1 VIAYFTK
8 EIALVFPVALLGYY
22 FLLNFFPRER
32 TKEARRTSLLR
43 LLLLGIMILAAV
55 GLYLW
60 SNTNSQYYQLGF
72 DSAFFATHWKYFLF
86 GILFYVIVSMIAL
99 FVFPVIFPGILWKEL
114 EEREKKWYL
123 FLLLLVLVTAA
134 VVSYTI
140 YIYEDY
146 PSMTPKAHVRYVEYL
161 TAPFLILLFSLLEKN
176 KIPSLRWWQWGMIG
190 GICLIEIVTFRGFFG
205 WTVDQTALF
214 YLQLLSEDGHNFVR
228 WKILVFSLVMTAIIL
243 FLSYLFSKHR
253 QRFAQ
258 MFVLGVA
265 ILSLGNTA
273 LSTYIQYKT
282 HSHPAAQVT
291 EMESLREFVQQ
302 HEEDNFLVLS
312 SHDGWEMMDSYL
324 MDCDNVLTADE
335 NISWYQGENGI
346 DLSKDAVAT
355 RLDVQWKSYD
365 VKSITYIIT
374 DDAIF
379 ALEDG
384 AEPVEQMEN
393 LGCTLWKLEDGTKV
407 PVVEVID

>member
-1 VIAYFTK
+1 MLKSEKWIWLSVGAYLICSTMTFSMTYMTEVLYIPVSLVLLYLLYRLLLEPEKNTRQQKVGLLLGIGVFWVIAYFTK

-22 FLLNFFPRER
+22 FLLRFFPGER
-32 TKEARRTSLLR
+32 TKEARKTGLLG

-161 TAPFLILLFSLLEKN
+161 TVPFLILLFSLLEKN
-176 KIPSLRWWQWGMIG
+176 KIPALRWWQWG
-190 GICLIEIVTFRGFFG
+190 R
-205 WTVDQTALF
+205 
-214 YLQLLSEDGHNFVR
+214 
-228 WKILVFSLVMTAIIL
+228 
-243 FLSYLFSKHR
+243 
-253 QRFAQ
+253 
-258 MFVLGVA
+258 
-265 ILSLGNTA
+265 
-273 LSTYIQYKT
+273 
-282 HSHPAAQVT
+282 
-291 EMESLREFVQQ
+291 
-302 HEEDNFLVLS
+302 
-312 SHDGWEMMDSYL
+312 
-324 MDCDNVLTADE
+324 
-335 NISWYQGENGI
+335 
-346 DLSKDAVAT
+346 
-355 RLDVQWKSYD
+355 
-365 VKSITYIIT
+365 
-374 DDAIF
+374 
-379 ALEDG
+379 
-384 AEPVEQMEN
+384 
-393 LGCTLWKLEDGTKV
+393 
-407 PVVEVID
+407 